1 MLTTSVCVCVCEE
14 YKEMIDE
21 GKLDMKR
28 AQEIACERLTM
39 LISCNNVQSFPVS
52 TLTQYM

>member
-1 MLTTSVCVCVCEE
+1 MCEE

-21 GKLDMKR
+21 GKLSIKR
-28 AQEIACERLTM
+28 AQEIACEHLTM
-39 LISCNNVQSFPVS
+39 LIKCNNIQSFPVS